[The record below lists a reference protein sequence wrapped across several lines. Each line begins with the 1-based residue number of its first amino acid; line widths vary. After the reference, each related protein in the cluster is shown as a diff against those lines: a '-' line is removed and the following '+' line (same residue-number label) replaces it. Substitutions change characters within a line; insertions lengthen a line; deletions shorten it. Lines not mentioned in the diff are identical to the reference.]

1 MCACTAGVRES
12 AQAPQEGEVIAVISQ
27 NKVVALYQ
35 YDSKRASF
43 KACCVFQTGVLR
55 GANL

>member
-1 MCACTAGVRES
+1 MQDDTYNELGVAER
-12 AQAPQEGEVIAVISQ
+12 ITQ

-55 GANL
+55 GADL